1 MKKSSCFDGILATCG
16 LMFVASTSF
25 AQAPAASVTG
35 TFALV
40 SPDNTSCGIAG
51 QTVMT
56 IAEDSG
62 SFTVEGTYMRPH
74 SDRTDPRF
82 QLGLVRQDSP
92 LGCYDQYLPGYV
104 PPPKDTTHPGPV
116 IATPCKT
123 PASYV
128 IIDNTSIAADGTLT
142 YSDTWG
148 QGCAPGKGLSTC
160 HGVGMNNYQY
170 TPTADGLVF
179 KVWSE
184 VDPSSAITCTFK
196 RTQ

>member
-1 MKKSSCFDGILATCG
+1 
-16 LMFVASTSF
+16 
-25 AQAPAASVTG
+25 
-35 TFALV
+35 
-40 SPDNTSCGIAG
+40 
-51 QTVMT
+51 
-56 IAEDSG
+56 
-62 SFTVEGTYMRPH
+62 MRPH
-74 SDRTDPRF
+74 SDRSDPHF
-82 QLGLVRQDSP
+82 QLGLVRQD
-92 LGCYDQYLPGYV
+92 LTMGCYDQYLPGYV
-104 PPPKDTTHPGPV
+104 APPKDTNHHGPV

-123 PASYV
+123 PASFV

-184 VDPSSAITCTFK
+184 DDASSPITCTFK

>member
-1 MKKSSCFDGILATCG
+1 MKKSSRFNGILLACSLT
-16 LMFVASTSF
+16 LIASTSF
-25 AQAPAASVTG
+25 AQTSPASVAG
-35 TFALV
+35 TFVLV
-40 SPDNTSCGIAG
+40 SPDNTSCGNVG

-56 IAEDSG
+56 ITEDSG
-62 SFTVEGTYMRPH
+62 SFTVEGTYIRPH
-74 SDRTDPRF
+74 SDRSDPHF

-92 LGCYDQYLPGYV
+92 SGCYDQYLPGYV
-104 PPPKDTTHPGPV
+104 APPKDTNHRGPLMP
-116 IATPCKT
+116 TPCKV
-123 PASYV
+123 PASFLM
-128 IIDNTSIAADGTLT
+128 IDNTSIAADGTLT
-142 YSDTWG
+142 YSNTWG

-184 VDPSSAITCTFK
+184 DDASRVITCTFK